1 MVVDFEHHYIPA
13 ELGRRFGLDP
23 TKKEAVKTRDATVH
37 AQLFDLAAQIQDMDR
52 VGIDVAVQSC
62 ILGWDTTLENC
73 QLINECSARAQK
85 DYPGRFVALAHV
97 PPLEGTAALKELEH
111 AIGELGLVGVTIP
124 SQVNGLSLDAGTLT
138 PFYDLANKLGVP
150 IFVHPALAPKGYSL
164 LQDYQLPVIL
174 TREFDLGVA
183 VTRLIAGGIVERYPD
198 LHFVFAHFGGGLAGY
213 KERVARSS
221 YRFKLP
227 KSFEE
232 YFGRLYFD
240 MAGFEG
246 SPVALRCALEGIRPE
261 RMVFATDYPQNFNN
275 NDPKQGKS
283 IDGVREYID
292 EIRNLPLDTKIKDA
306 MLGGTA
312 ARLLKIGD

>member
-1 MVVDFEHHYIPA
+1 MVIDFEHHYIPA

-37 AQLFDLAAQIQDMDR
+37 AQLFDLDAQIADMNR

-73 QLINECSARAQK
+73 RLINDCTARAQK
-85 DYPGRFVALAHV
+85 DYPGRFVGLAHAPV
-97 PPLEGTAALKELEH
+97 MDDGGLLELER
-111 AIGELGLVGVTIP
+111 AIGELGLKGVTIS
-124 SQVNGLSLDAGTLT
+124 SQVNGLSLDAKEFTS
-138 PFYDLANKLGVP
+138 FYDLIKKLDVP

-164 LQDYQLPVIL
+164 MNDYQLPVIL

-183 VTRLIAGGIVERYPD
+183 VTRLIAGGVIERYPD
-198 LHFVFAHFGGGLAGY
+198 LKFVFAHFGGGMAGY
-213 KERVARSS
+213 KERIARSS

-227 KSFEE
+227 KSFEQ
-232 YFGRLYFD
+232 YFDLLYFD

-246 SPVALRCALEGIRPE
+246 SPIALRCALEGIRPE
-261 RMVFATDYPQNFNN
+261 RLVFATDYPQNFNN
-275 NDPKQGKS
+275 SDPTRGRS
-283 IDGVREYID
+283 VDGVSEYIE
-292 EIRNLPLDTKIKDA
+292 EIRKLLLDAQIKEN

-312 ARLLKIGD
+312 ARLLKGA